1 MTQYIFLHYMK
12 SQMKICIL
20 LLRSLF
26 LPVKA
31 AAQSPVSIHEEVDS
45 CKQQHHG
52 HWIIKE
58 TQHKDGV
65 DPIRSTAHKEEHIGR
80 NLEKL
85 EEINKYNYVK
95 GNYYYYIL

>member
-1 MTQYIFLHYMK
+1 MHIPLEKLH
-12 SQMKICIL
+12 CV
-20 LLRSLF
+20 LRSPH

-31 AAQSPVSIHEEVDS
+31 AAQSPVSIHKEVDG

-80 NLEKL
+80 NLVDKKEKY
-85 EEINKYNYVK
+85 IIMIIK
-95 GNYYYYIL
+95 GNYTSYRYM